1 MDTITKNEM
10 HTILSIVK
18 SPEMMYNANNLA
30 KVLEITSMGT
40 LKILK
45 KLEQELIL
53 KSKQIGKARI
63 YRINLDDDYSKNYIN
78 LLLSREALH
87 SSPQIKRWA
96 SELKKIKHAD
106 LIILFGSVLDKKE
119 PNDIDVLF
127 VTEQKNF
134 KKLKDEIKELN
145 QINVKNV
152 HPVYQSKEDLILNI
166 KEKDKVIL
174 NAIKGIFIKG
184 ENNFLEVYDE
194 SRKE

>member
-10 HTILSIVK
+10 QTILSIVK

-119 PNDIDVLF
+119 PIDIDVLF